1 MAIERQRI
9 LPDPARPLPIK
20 TKPAP
25 QPQARPGLDLL
36 QAGLV
41 APHDL
46 VQALAAEAQGRG
58 RLSDILRARRLID
71 EAALQ
76 GRLAQDWQTTTVDL
90 VAQPPDPRLIDRLG
104 YAACLQEGLMPW
116 RQAGSV
122 TVIATA
128 HPEDFTRHRPR
139 LTHLF
144 GPVAM
149 ALAPMAAIETA
160 LLKARGPALDRLA
173 CTRVAEVESCRN
185 FSASRGAIWAAL
197 VLVLVLALGLLAPL
211 TLWALAVGWA
221 VLTLALATALKFA
234 ATLAALRRPP
244 PEPPAPP
251 LAVLPM
257 VTIMVALYK
266 EANIAQRLVRRLSRL
281 DYPRDRLEILLVVE
295 EEDSLTRRALARADL
310 PGWMRVVVV
319 PDGRLKTKPR
329 ALNHAL
335 LAARGQIVGLY
346 DAEDAPEPDQLRKVV
361 ARFAARGS
369 RVACLQGMLDYYNPH
384 TNWLSRCFTME
395 YAAWF
400 RILLPG
406 MARLGLAVPLGGTTL
421 FFRRDALERLGAWD
435 AHNVTEDAD
444 LGMRLARHGYV
455 TELIETTTFEEANCR
470 AIPWVKQRSRW
481 LKGYMMT
488 YGVHLRDPRLLL
500 RQLGWRKFLGFH
512 VFFATTLSQF
522 LLAPV
527 LWTFWITT
535 FGFTH
540 PLLAALPAWAG
551 MAMIGLFLV
560 TEALQLAVTIAALR
574 LTPNRINP
582 LWALALHVYFPLG
595 SLASYKAAWEVL
607 AKPFWWDK
615 TSHGHF
621 DPVEG

>member
-1 MAIERQRI
+1 MVIERQRI
-9 LPDPARPLPIK
+9 LPDPTRPLPVRPVP
-20 TKPAP
+20 TP
-25 QPQARPGLDLL
+25 QSQARPGLDLMRD
-36 QAGLV
+36 GLV

-46 VQALAAEAQGRG
+46 VQALAAEAEGRG
-58 RLSDILRARRLID
+58 RLLDILRARRMID
-71 EAALQ
+71 EGALQ
-76 GRLAQDWQTTTVDL
+76 DRLARQWQTATADL

-104 YAACLQEGLMPW
+104 YAACLQDGLMPW
-116 RQAGSV
+116 RQAGGV

-128 HPEDFTRHRPR
+128 RPEEFARHRPR
-139 LTHLF
+139 LVQLF
-144 GPVAM
+144 GPVAVT
-149 ALAPMAAIETA
+149 LAPMAAIEAA

-173 CTRVAEVESCRN
+173 RTRVAEAESCRN

-197 VLVLVLALGLLAPL
+197 GLVLVLALVLLAPL
-211 TLWALAVGWA
+211 ALWGLAVGWA
-221 VLTLALATALKFA
+221 VLTLTLATGLKFA
-234 ATLAALRRPP
+234 AALAALRRPA
-244 PEPPAPP
+244 PEPPPP
-251 LAVLPM
+251 VLARLPM

-319 PDGRLKTKPR
+319 PDGQLKTKPR

-361 ARFAARGS
+361 ARFATRGPQ
-369 RVACLQGMLDYYNPH
+369 VACLQGMLDYYNPH

-421 FFRRDALERLGAWD
+421 FFRRDALEQLGAWD

-470 AIPWVKQRSRW
+470 ALPWVKQRSRW

-488 YGVHLRDPRLLL
+488 YGVHLRDPHLLL

-535 FGFTH
+535 VGIEH
-540 PLLAALPAWAG
+540 PLLAAMPAWAG
-551 MAMIGLFLV
+551 MAMMGLFLL
-560 TEALQLAVTIAALR
+560 TEALQLVVTIAALR
-574 LTPNRINP
+574 LTPNRVNP
-582 LWALALHVYFPLG
+582 LWALALHFYFPLG

-621 DPVEG
+621 DPVEN